1 MRQLGKWWLTRIFDP
16 VDLGKEAA
24 YERFCFFGGVTVE
37 ENLSQEQMQDLW
49 NEEATKLDAGEEP
62 AVEREAAAPSAE
74 EAAPQGGETEELET
88 QEASAD
94 TEEPATTDPLAK
106 LPEEVKAAFGK
117 ISQLEQ
123 ANAQL
128 LQHVKTAEGRV
139 AAMQREFAQAKA
151 AQQSVVPQEAP
162 TQGQMSAAAKNPEK
176 WEQLKQDF
184 PEWADAMEEYVAA
197 KLGGVKPAAPGL
209 DPQVV
214 AAFVHQQV
222 SQSKAEMART
232 IEEARIEGKYDGW
245 KDTVNS
251 TDFVQWFTVQT
262 PEVQALANSPAA
274 RDAIR
279 MLDLFNES
287 KKRSATDIKQERGA
301 RLAAAATVRPGQT
314 PPPKTLD
321 DMSPSELWNY
331 EAAQREKTR
340 AQRGF

>member
-1 MRQLGKWWLTRIFDP
+1 
-16 VDLGKEAA
+16 
-24 YERFCFFGGVTVE
+24 VE
-37 ENLSQEQMQDLW
+37 ENLSQEQLQDLW
-49 NEEATKLDAGEEP
+49 NEEATKLGAGDTP
-62 AVEREAAAPSAE
+62 APE
-74 EAAPQGGETEELET
+74 
-88 QEASAD
+88 QEASTSPASESQELQAQEATAS
-94 TEEPATTDPLAK
+94 TEETAQEPAAADPLAG
-106 LPEEVKAAFGK
+106 LPEEVKAALGK

-128 LQHVKTAEGRV
+128 LHHVKTAEGRV

-151 AQQSVVPQEAP
+151 AQSAVAPQDAP
-162 TQGQMSAAAKNPEK
+162 SQGQMSAAAKNPEK

-209 DPQVV
+209 DPQAV

-222 SQSKAEMART
+222 SRTKAEMTRT
-232 IEEARIEGKYDGW
+232 IEEARVEGRYDNW
-245 KDTVNS
+245 KEQVNS
-251 TDFVQWFTVQT
+251 TDFIQWFTVQK
-262 PEVQALANSPAA
+262 PEVRALANSTSA
-274 RDAIR
+274 RDAIH
-279 MLDLFNES
+279 MLDLFNDS
-287 KKRSATDIKQERGA
+287 KKRSATEIKQERGA

-321 DMSPSELWNY
+321 DMSAAELWNY

>member
-1 MRQLGKWWLTRIFDP
+1 
-16 VDLGKEAA
+16 
-24 YERFCFFGGVTVE
+24 VE

-176 WEQLKQDF
+176 WDQLKEDF
-184 PEWADAMEEYVAA
+184 PEWAGAMEEYVTA
-197 KLGGVKPAAPGL
+197 KMAGVSQQQQSLTPE
-209 DPQVV
+209 QVAGYV
-214 AAFVHQQV
+214 QQQV
-222 SQSKAEMART
+222 SESRQEMAR
-232 IEEARIEGKYDGW
+232 ELEKARIEGKHDDW
-245 KDTVNS
+245 ETTVN
-251 TDFVQWFTVQT
+251 TPEFANWFSVQT
-262 PEVQALANSPAA
+262 PETRALAGSPAA
-274 RDAIR
+274 KDAIR
-279 MLDLFNES
+279 MLDMFQ
-287 KKRSATDIKQERGA
+287 SAKAKPASEIKQERGA
-301 RLAAAATVRPGQT
+301 RLAAAVITRPGQVA
-314 PPPKTLD
+314 PPKTLD
-321 DMSPSELWNY
+321 DLSPEELWNY
-331 EAAQREKTR
+331 EAAKREKTKS
-340 AQRGF
+340 QRGY